1 MARKVNVND
10 YIGLIVNDIEVVD
23 AYRKSDGKYKRICFK
38 IKCHCGNIK
47 DGISSYPFLKG
58 LYVSC
63 GCKQKERANKLSLQK
78 KEKAKAEYLGMVY
91 KTNEGYEIK
100 IINYIDNHNVE
111 FCFLDEYEY
120 KSCTTLQNIKNGE
133 VKNPFHRSVLGVGY
147 YGDGI
152 YGDRENGAKHPSY
165 VTWFSMMN
173 RCYGDKHKYSQYSYK
188 GCTVCEEWHNYQ
200 NFAKW
205 YEDNYYNCEEE
216 LELDKDIIIYG
227 NKLYSPETCLFVPKL
242 VNTSYRYSMNE
253 IVRIACVDKYR
264 NKLPNH
270 VLEHM
275 MSNIEQ
281 YRKSM

>member
-1 MARKVNVND
+1 
-10 YIGLIVNDIEVVD
+10 
-23 AYRKSDGKYKRICFK
+23 
-38 IKCHCGNIK
+38 
-47 DGISSYPFLKG
+47 
-58 LYVSC
+58 
-63 GCKQKERANKLSLQK
+63 
-78 KEKAKAEYLGMVY
+78 
-91 KTNEGYEIK
+91 
-100 IINYIDNHNVE
+100 
-111 FCFLDEYEY
+111 
-120 KSCTTLQNIKNGE
+120 
-133 VKNPFHRSVLGVGY
+133 
-147 YGDGI
+147 
-152 YGDRENGAKHPSY
+152 
-165 VTWFSMMN
+165 MMN